1 MLVFCGR
8 NVCMTSLA
16 STPPSYSFHHTY
28 SSTIFFKLCRDEE
41 RIQLPIHTGP
51 FRQHQRNQTCQNSR
65 VSIRGSKGFKEVSVL
80 TNGRRKTSK
89 KKLSKKEMECI
100 RKCQFIPG
108 LFRSC
113 EKCLL

>member
-51 FRQHQRNQTCQNSR
+51 FRQHQRNQTCQNLPRFHSR
-65 VSIRGSKGFKEVSVL
+65 IQRIQRSLCVNKRSQKDFQEEIVQEG
-80 TNGRRKTSK
+80 NGMHSQVPVY
-89 KKLSKKEMECI
+89 SWS
-100 RKCQFIPG
+100 F
-108 LFRSC
+108 
-113 EKCLL
+113 